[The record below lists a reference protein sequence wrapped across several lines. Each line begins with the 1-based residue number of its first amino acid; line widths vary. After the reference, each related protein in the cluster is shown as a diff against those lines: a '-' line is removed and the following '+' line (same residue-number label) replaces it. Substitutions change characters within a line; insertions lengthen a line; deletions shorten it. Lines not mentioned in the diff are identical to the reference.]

1 MFLAAP
7 STWAEL
13 LLLQPAGCLQG
24 SQLEAKIYGRWG
36 GASENLK
43 ALGGDLG
50 RAPQGTKFSDQIR
63 KRTSEK
69 SIHYTVLGVCW

>member
-1 MFLAAP
+1 MGRAA
-7 STWAEL
+7 T
-13 LLLQPAGCLQG
+13 PAAYGLFAG
-24 SQLEAKIYGRWG
+24 VTVGGKIYGRWG

-63 KRTSEK
+63 KRMSEK